1 MNALQATIKTER
13 KPMAQKEIPKEL
25 KKNKSSNSETVA
37 KAIEEIPFDE
47 EHDTDYNKRID
58 DLRDELLSELTPIE
72 TDVLGVA
79 KEILKLKK
87 YPAEISVER
96 VELMSPMVDKIYA
109 KAIARFENQKGYK
122 KDAIFSAIQS
132 LESKK
137 WIITAQRTTKADIL
151 KNPIKKEILT
161 FIQKH
166 PGIHARDSKIEENL
180 HITRNPFIKHMA
192 TLEAFALIRSSK
204 IGSTL
209 NYFPADLPDVF
220 DDLAV
225 LFQNDIVT
233 EIIHS
238 FIGKHMT
245 LMELAEKIGV
255 YHRAIQYHIKT
266 LLQHSVLLEIEATEV
281 SLAPGE
287 KIDSRRKYYR
297 VNSGLL
303 ERYNRLFKIPPFV
316 EWL

>member
-1 MNALQATIKTER
+1 MNALQTIKR
-13 KPMAQKEIPKEL
+13 KSEVMAQREIPKEL
-25 KKNKSSNSETVA
+25 KEKQDSSSNTVA
-37 KAIEEIPFDE
+37 KTIQEIPFDQE
-47 EHDTDYNKRID
+47 EDSDYKVRID
-58 DLRDELLSELTPIE
+58 QLRDELLSELTPIE
-72 TDVLGVA
+72 TDVLSVA
-79 KEILKLKK
+79 REILKLKK
-87 YPAEISVER
+87 YPAEITLDR
-96 VELMSPMVDKIYA
+96 VELMSPMVDKIYS

-122 KDAIFSAIQS
+122 KDSIFSAIQS

-137 WIITAQRTTKADIL
+137 WIITDQRTTKADIL
-151 KNPIKKEILT
+151 KNPIKKEIIS
-161 FIQKH
+161 FIQKY
-166 PGIHARDSKIEENL
+166 PGIHARDEKIEEIL

-192 TLEAFALIRSSK
+192 TLEAFGLIRSSK

-233 EIIHS
+233 EIVRS
-238 FIGKHMT
+238 FIEKHMT

-266 LLQHSVLLEIEATEV
+266 LIEHNVLMEIDA
-281 SLAPGE
+281 SDADLKGE
-287 KIDSRRKYYR
+287 KPDSRRKYYQI
-297 VNSGLL
+297 NTGLL

-316 EWL
+316 EYLT

>member
-1 MNALQATIKTER
+1 MSVLLTIKR
-13 KPMAQKEIPKEL
+13 KREVMAQDEIPKEL
-25 KKNKSSNSETVA
+25 KKKQEASSSTVA
-37 KAIEEIPFDE
+37 KTLEEIPIDE
-47 EHDTDYNKRID
+47 EQDSDYGQLID
-58 DLRDELLSELTPIE
+58 QLRDELLSELTPIE
-72 TDVLGVA
+72 KDVLGVA

-96 VELMSPMVDKIYA
+96 VELASPMVDKIYA
-109 KAIARFENQKGYK
+109 KSIARFENQKGYK
-122 KDAIFSAIQS
+122 KDAIFSAIKS
-132 LESKK
+132 LETKK
-137 WIITAQRTTKADIL
+137 WIITNQRTTKAEIL

-161 FIQKH
+161 FVQKY
-166 PGIHARDSKIEENL
+166 PGVHARDDKIEEIL

-192 TLEAFALIRSSK
+192 TLEAFGLIRSSK
-204 IGSTL
+204 IGATL

-225 LFQNDIVT
+225 LFQNEIVI
-233 EIIHS
+233 EIVRS
-238 FIGKHMT
+238 FITKHMT

-266 LLQHSVLLEIEATEV
+266 LLKNNVLMEIDPTEADLE
-281 SLAPGE
+281 PGE
-287 KIDSRRKYYR
+287 KIDSRRKYYA

-303 ERYNRLFKIPPFV
+303 ERYNRLFKIPPFI

>member
-1 MNALQATIKTER
+1 MSALQTIKR
-13 KPMAQKEIPKEL
+13 KSEVMAQREIPKEL
-25 KKNKSSNSETVA
+25 KKNQDSSSKTVT
-37 KAIEEIPFDE
+37 KAIEEIPFDDE
-47 EHDTDYNKRID
+47 QDSDYGVRID
-58 DLRDELLSELTPIE
+58 QLRDELLSELTPIE

-79 KEILKLKK
+79 REILKLKK
-87 YPAEISVER
+87 YPAELSLER

-137 WIITAQRTTKADIL
+137 WIITSQRTTKAEIL

-161 FIQKH
+161 FIQKY
-166 PGIHARDSKIEENL
+166 PGIHARDGKIEEIL

-192 TLEAFALIRSSK
+192 TLEAFGLIRSSK

-233 EIIHS
+233 EIVHS

-266 LLQHSVLLEIEATEV
+266 LLKHSVLLEIDPTEAD
-281 SLAPGE
+281 LKGE
-287 KIDSRRKYYR
+287 KIDSRRKYYQ

-303 ERYNRLFKIPPFV
+303 ERFNRLFKIPPFV

>member
-1 MNALQATIKTER
+1 MSYQITIKR
-13 KPMAQKEIPKEL
+13 KSETMAQKEIPEEI
-25 KKNKSSNSETVA
+25 KKKSENSTVA
-37 KAIEEIPFDE
+37 EALEEIPFDE
-47 EHDTDYNKRID
+47 DQEDYAARID
-58 DLRDELLSELTPIE
+58 QLRDELIAELTPIE
-72 TDVLGVA
+72 TDVLEVA
-79 KEILKLKK
+79 RQILKLKK
-87 YPAEISVER
+87 YPAEISVDR

-137 WIITAQRTTKADIL
+137 WIITAQRTTKAEIL

-161 FIQKH
+161 FIQKY
-166 PGIHARDSKIEENL
+166 PGIHARDPKIEEIL

-192 TLEAFALIRSSK
+192 TLEAFGLIRSSK

-209 NYFPADLPDVF
+209 NYFPSDLPDVF

-225 LFQNDIVT
+225 LFQNEIVT
-233 EIIHS
+233 EIVHS
-238 FIGKHMT
+238 FIEKHMT

-266 LLQHSVLLEIEATEV
+266 LLNNNVLLEIDPSEV
-281 SLAPGE
+281 KLSPGE
-287 KIDSRRKYYR
+287 KVDSRRKYYR
-297 VNSGLL
+297 VNAGLL
-303 ERYNRLFKIPPFV
+303 ERYNRLFKIPPFI

>member
-1 MNALQATIKTER
+1 MNALITIKR
-13 KPMAQKEIPKEL
+13 KSEAMAQKEIPTEL
-25 KKNKSSNSETVA
+25 NKKQGSNSTAAA
-37 KAIEEIPFDE
+37 KAMEEIPFDE
-47 EHDTDYNKRID
+47 EDRDYKVRID
-58 DLRDELLSELTPIE
+58 QLRDELLSELTPIE
-72 TDVLGVA
+72 SDVLGVA
-79 KEILKLKK
+79 REILKLKK

-96 VELMSPMVDKIYA
+96 VELMSPLVDKIYS

-122 KDAIFSAIQS
+122 KDSIFSAIQS

-137 WIITAQRTTKADIL
+137 WIITNQRTTKADIL
-151 KNPIKKEILT
+151 KNPIKKEIIS
-161 FIQKH
+161 FIQKY
-166 PGIHARDSKIEENL
+166 PGIHARDPKIEENL

-192 TLEAFALIRSSK
+192 TLEAFGLIRSSK

-209 NYFPADLPDVF
+209 NYFPTDLPDVF

-225 LFQNDIVT
+225 LFQNDIVS

-238 FIGKHMT
+238 FINKHMT

-266 LLQHSVLLEIEATEV
+266 LLEHNVLLEIDSSEV
-281 SLAPGE
+281 NLNSGE
-287 KIDSRRKYYR
+287 KIDSRRKYYKI
-297 VNSGLL
+297 NTGLL
-303 ERYNRLFKIPPFV
+303 ERYNRLFKIPPFI

>member
-1 MNALQATIKTER
+1 MNALQTIKQIESEA
-13 KPMAQKEIPKEL
+13 MAQREIPKNL
-25 KKNKSSNSETVA
+25 KNKQDAKTVA
-37 KAIEEIPFDE
+37 KAIEEIPFDDE
-47 EHDTDYNKRID
+47 EGTDYNARID
-58 DLRDELLSELTPIE
+58 ELRDELLSELTPIE

-122 KDAIFSAIQS
+122 KDAIFSAIKS

-137 WIITAQRTTKADIL
+137 WIITNQRTTKSDIL
-151 KNPIKKEILT
+151 KNTIKKEILT
-161 FIQKH
+161 FIQKY
-166 PGIHARDSKIEENL
+166 PGIHARDEKIEEIL

-192 TLEAFALIRSSK
+192 TLEAFGLVRSSK

-209 NYFPADLPDVF
+209 NYFPSDLPDVF

-233 EIIHS
+233 EIIRS
-238 FIGKHMT
+238 FIVKHMT

-255 YHRAIQYHIKT
+255 YHRAIQYHIKN
-266 LLQHSVLLEIEATEV
+266 LIKNNVLLEIDPAEV
-281 SLAPGE
+281 SLNPGE
-287 KIDSRRKYYR
+287 KIDSRRKYYQ
-297 VNSGLL
+297 VNTGLL
-303 ERYNRLFKIPPFV
+303 ERYNRLFRIPPFI
-316 EWL
+316 EYI

>member
-1 MNALQATIKTER
+1 MSALQTNKR
-13 KPMAQKEIPKEL
+13 KSEVMAQRELPNEL
-25 KKNKSSNSETVA
+25 KKKQDSSSKTVA
-37 KAIEEIPFDE
+37 KAMEEIPLDDE
-47 EHDTDYNKRID
+47 QDSDYDVRID
-58 DLRDELLSELTPIE
+58 QLRDELLSELTPIE
-72 TDVLGVA
+72 KDVLGVA

-87 YPAEISVER
+87 YPAELSLER
-96 VELMSPMVDKIYA
+96 VELMSPMVDKIYS

-137 WIITAQRTTKADIL
+137 WIITNQRTTKAEIL

-161 FIQKH
+161 FIQKY
-166 PGIHARDSKIEENL
+166 PGIHARDGKIEEIL

-192 TLEAFALIRSSK
+192 TLEAFGLIRSSK

-209 NYFPADLPDVF
+209 NYFPSDLPDVF

-225 LFQNDIVT
+225 LFQNEIVT
-233 EIIHS
+233 EIVHS
-238 FIGKHMT
+238 FINKHMT

-266 LLQHSVLLEIEATEV
+266 LLKHNVLLEIDPTEV
-281 SLAPGE
+281 DLNGG
-287 KIDSRRKYYR
+287 KIDSRRKYYQ

>member
-1 MNALQATIKTER
+1 MSILLTIKKER
-13 KPMAQKEIPKEL
+13 KSMAQNEIPKEL
-25 KKNKSSNSETVA
+25 KKKQESSSKTVA
-37 KAIEEIPFDE
+37 RAVEKIPFDDVQDSE
-47 EHDTDYNKRID
+47 YKQRID
-58 DLRDELLSELTPIE
+58 QLREELLSELTPIE

-137 WIITAQRTTKADIL
+137 WIITSQRTTKAAIL
-151 KNPIKKEILT
+151 KNTIKKEILS
-161 FIQKH
+161 FIQKY
-166 PGIHARDSKIEENL
+166 PGIHARDPKIEEIL

-192 TLEAFALIRSSK
+192 TLEAFGLVRSSK

-209 NYFPADLPDVF
+209 NYFPSDLPDVF

-225 LFQNDIVT
+225 LFQNEIVT
-233 EIIHS
+233 EIVRS
-238 FIGKHMT
+238 FIEKHMT

-266 LLQHSVLLEIEATEV
+266 LLSSNVLLEIDPSEV
-281 SLAPGE
+281 ELSPGE

-303 ERYNRLFKIPPFV
+303 ERYNRLFKVPPFV

>member
-1 MNALQATIKTER
+1 MNDLQIIQR
-13 KPMAQKEIPKEL
+13 KSEAMAQREIPKEL
-25 KKNKSSNSETVA
+25 KKKQNSSSNAVA
-37 KAIEEIPFDE
+37 KAIEEIPFDDKQDSE
-47 EHDTDYNKRID
+47 YEVRID
-58 DLRDELLSELTPIE
+58 QLRDELLSELTPIE
-72 TDVLGVA
+72 KDVLGVA
-79 KEILKLKK
+79 REILKLKK

-132 LESKK
+132 LEAKK
-137 WIITAQRTTKADIL
+137 WIITNQRTTKADIL
-151 KNPIKKEILT
+151 RNPIKKEILT
-161 FIQKH
+161 FIQKY
-166 PGIHARDSKIEENL
+166 PGIHARHEKIEEIL
-180 HITRNPFIKHMA
+180 HITRNPFIKHMV

-209 NYFPADLPDVF
+209 NYFPADLPDIF

-238 FIGKHMT
+238 FIGSHMT
-245 LMELAEKIGV
+245 LMQLAEKIGV

-266 LLQHSVLLEIEATEV
+266 LLTQNVLMEIEPTEV
-281 SLAPGE
+281 SLNPGE
-287 KIDSRRKYYR
+287 KIDSRRKYYQ

>member
-1 MNALQATIKTER
+1 MNALQTIKRNSEV
-13 KPMAQKEIPKEL
+13 MAQREIPKEL
-25 KKNKSSNSETVA
+25 KKKQESSSKTVA
-37 KAIEEIPFDE
+37 KAIEEIPFSDE
-47 EHDTDYNKRID
+47 EDSDHKVRID
-58 DLRDELLSELTPIE
+58 QLRDELLSELTPIE

-79 KEILKLKK
+79 REMLKLKK
-87 YPAEISVER
+87 YPSEITLER
-96 VELMSPMVDKIYA
+96 VELMSPMVDKIYS
-109 KAIARFENQKGYK
+109 KSIARFENQKGYK

-137 WIITAQRTTKADIL
+137 WIITGQRTTKAEIL
-151 KNPIKKEILT
+151 KNPIKKEILS
-161 FIQKH
+161 FIQKY
-166 PGIHARDSKIEENL
+166 PGIHARDGKIEEIL

-233 EIIHS
+233 EIVHS

-245 LMELAEKIGV
+245 LMELADKIGV
-255 YHRAIQYHIKT
+255 YHRAIQYHIKN
-266 LLQHSVLLEIEATEV
+266 LLKHNVLIEIDPSEAD
-281 SLAPGE
+281 LKGE
-287 KIDSRRKYYR
+287 KIDSRRKYYQ

-303 ERYNRLFKIPPFV
+303 ERYNRLFRVPPFI

>member
-1 MNALQATIKTER
+1 MNALQTIKR
-13 KPMAQKEIPKEL
+13 KREVMAQREIPKEL
-25 KKNKSSNSETVA
+25 KKEQDSSSKTVA
-37 KAIEEIPFDE
+37 KAIEEIPFSE
-47 EHDTDYNKRID
+47 EENSDYKVRID
-58 DLRDELLSELTPIE
+58 ELREELLSELTPIE
-72 TDVLGVA
+72 KDVLGVA
-79 KEILKLKK
+79 KEMLKLKK
-87 YPAEISVER
+87 YPAEITLER
-96 VELMSPMVDKIYA
+96 VELMSPMVDKIYS

-137 WIITAQRTTKADIL
+137 WIITNQRTTKADIL
-151 KNPIKKEILT
+151 KNPIKKEILS
-161 FIQKH
+161 FIQKY
-166 PGIHARDSKIEENL
+166 PGIHARDEKIEEIL

-225 LFQNDIVT
+225 LFQNDIVK
-233 EIIHS
+233 EIVHS

-266 LLQHSVLLEIEATEV
+266 LLKHNVLLELDPTEAN
-281 SLAPGE
+281 LKGE
-287 KIDSRRKYYR
+287 KIDSRRKYYQ

>member
-1 MNALQATIKTER
+1 MSALLTIKTER
-13 KPMAQKEIPKEL
+13 KTMAQREIPKEL
-25 KKNKSSNSETVA
+25 KKNESSNSETVA

-47 EHDTDYNKRID
+47 DQDSDYKQRID
-58 DLRDELLSELTPIE
+58 ELRDELLSELTPIE
-72 TDVLGVA
+72 KDVLAVA

-87 YPAEISVER
+87 YPAEITVER
-96 VELMSPMVDKIYA
+96 VELMSPIVDKIYA

-122 KDAIFSAIQS
+122 KDSIFSAIKS

-137 WIITAQRTTKADIL
+137 WIITDQRTTKAELL
-151 KNPIKKEILT
+151 KNPIKKEILS
-161 FIQKH
+161 FIQKY
-166 PGIHARDSKIEENL
+166 PGIHARDPKIEEML

-192 TLEAFALIRSSK
+192 TLEAFGLVRSSK

-225 LFQNDIVT
+225 LFQNEIVT
-233 EIIHS
+233 EIVRS

-245 LMELAEKIGV
+245 LMELAEQIGV

-266 LLQHSVLLEIEATEV
+266 LLEHNVLLEIEPTEA
-281 SLAPGE
+281 SLSPGE
-287 KIDSRRKYYR
+287 KIDSRRKYYQ
-297 VNSGLL
+297 VNAGLL
-303 ERYNRLFKIPPFV
+303 ERYNRLFRIPPFV
-316 EWL
+316 EWI

>member
-1 MNALQATIKTER
+1 
-13 KPMAQKEIPKEL
+13 MAQKEIPKEL
-25 KKNKSSNSETVA
+25 KEKLDTNPVA
-37 KAIEEIPFDE
+37 KAIEEEIPFDE
-47 EHDTDYNKRID
+47 NQYAEYDTRID
-58 DLRDELLSELTPIE
+58 QLREEILAELTPIE
-72 TDVLGVA
+72 KDVLEIA
-79 KEILKLKK
+79 REILKLKK

-96 VELMSPMVDKIYA
+96 VELMSPMVDKIYS

-122 KDAIFSAIQS
+122 KESIFAAIKS

-137 WIITAQRTTKADIL
+137 WIITDQRTTKSDIL
-151 KNPIKKEILT
+151 KNPIKKEILG
-161 FIQKH
+161 FIQKY
-166 PGIHARDSKIEENL
+166 PGVHARDPKIEDIL

-192 TLEAFALIRSSK
+192 TLESFGLVRSTK

-220 DDLAV
+220 DDLVV
-225 LFQNDIVT
+225 LFQNEIVTDIV
-233 EIIHS
+233 HS
-238 FIGKHMT
+238 FIQKHMT

-266 LLQHSVLLEIEATEV
+266 LLDHNVLLEMDPSDVELI
-281 SLAPGE
+281 PGE
-287 KIDSRRKYYR
+287 KLDSRRKYYQ
-297 VNSGLL
+297 VNTGLL

>member
-1 MNALQATIKTER
+1 MNALQTIKRNSEV
-13 KPMAQKEIPKEL
+13 MAQREIPKEL
-25 KKNKSSNSETVA
+25 KKEQESSSKTVA
-37 KAIEEIPFDE
+37 KAIEEIPLSDE
-47 EHDTDYNKRID
+47 DDSDYKVRID
-58 DLRDELLSELTPIE
+58 QLRDELLSELTPIE

-79 KEILKLKK
+79 REMLKLKK
-87 YPAEISVER
+87 YPAEITLER
-96 VELMSPMVDKIYA
+96 VELMSPMVDKIYS

-137 WIITAQRTTKADIL
+137 WIITSQRTTKAEIL
-151 KNPIKKEILT
+151 KNPIKKEILS
-161 FIQKH
+161 FIQKN
-166 PGIHARDSKIEENL
+166 PGIHARDEKIEEML

-245 LMELAEKIGV
+245 LMELADKIGV
-255 YHRAIQYHIKT
+255 YHRAIQYHIKN
-266 LLQHSVLLEIEATEV
+266 LLKHNVLMEIDPSEAD
-281 SLAPGE
+281 LKGE
-287 KIDSRRKYYR
+287 KIDSRRKYYQ

-303 ERYNRLFKIPPFV
+303 ERYNRLFRVPPFV

>member
-1 MNALQATIKTER
+1 M
-13 KPMAQKEIPKEL
+13 
-25 KKNKSSNSETVA
+25 
-37 KAIEEIPFDE
+37 
-47 EHDTDYNKRID
+47 
-58 DLRDELLSELTPIE
+58 
-72 TDVLGVA
+72 
-79 KEILKLKK
+79 
-87 YPAEISVER
+87 
-96 VELMSPMVDKIYA
+96 
-109 KAIARFENQKGYK
+109 
-122 KDAIFSAIQS
+122 
-132 LESKK
+132 
-137 WIITAQRTTKADIL
+137 
-151 KNPIKKEILT
+151 KNPIKKEILS
-161 FIQKH
+161 FIQKY
-166 PGIHARDSKIEENL
+166 PGIHARDEKIEEIL

-225 LFQNDIVT
+225 LFQNDIVK
-233 EIIHS
+233 EIVHS

-266 LLQHSVLLEIEATEV
+266 LLKHNVLLELDPNEAN
-281 SLAPGE
+281 LKGE
-287 KIDSRRKYYR
+287 KIDSRRKYYQ

>member
-1 MNALQATIKTER
+1 
-13 KPMAQKEIPKEL
+13 MAQREIPKEL
-25 KKNKSSNSETVA
+25 KEKQDSRSDTVA
-37 KAIEEIPFDE
+37 KAIQEIPFDE
-47 EHDTDYNKRID
+47 EEDSDYKVRID
-58 DLRDELLSELTPIE
+58 QLRDELLSELTPIE

-79 KEILKLKK
+79 REILKLKK
-87 YPAEISVER
+87 YPAEITVER
-96 VELMSPMVDKIYA
+96 VELMSPMVDKIYS

-137 WIITAQRTTKADIL
+137 WIITDQRTTKADIL
-151 KNPIKKEILT
+151 KNPIKKEIIS
-161 FIQKH
+161 FIQKY
-166 PGIHARDSKIEENL
+166 PGIHARDEKIEEIL

-192 TLEAFALIRSSK
+192 TLEAFGLIRSSK

-209 NYFPADLPDVF
+209 NYFPSDLPDVF

-233 EIIHS
+233 EIVRS
-238 FIGKHMT
+238 FIDRHMT

-266 LLQHSVLLEIEATEV
+266 LLENNVLLEIDPSEAEL
-281 SLAPGE
+281 SPGE
-287 KIDSRRKYYR
+287 KIDSRRKYYA

-316 EWL
+316 EYLT